1 MVKYLIETGFGIFRI
16 GKTALYLGS
25 RGPHYYDGFITVPDN
40 RAVFINFVREDTLYV
55 NQPTH
60 PLNPRICDII
70 IKRIWLHLVKYMSNR
85 KTMWIA
91 LKVKYDNSLQG
102 YACVQPEGLLN
113 AFVLE
118 LRINLGRHFS
128 YLDFVN
134 SVVHELAHVL
144 ENFNNNEDHRAEF
157 CSNLRAILCIVKTQP
172 GLDLSFA
179 GISHDDLVT
188 IDGSVLV
195 RDN

>member
-1 MVKYLIETGFGIFRI
+1 
-16 GKTALYLGS
+16 
-25 RGPHYYDGFITVPDN
+25 
-40 RAVFINFVREDTLYV
+40 
-55 NQPTH
+55 
-60 PLNPRICDII
+60 
-70 IKRIWLHLVKYMSNR
+70 MSNR

-91 LKVKYDNSLQG
+91 LKVVYDNSLQG
-102 YACVQPEGLLN
+102 YACVQPVGFLN
-113 AFVLE
+113 SFVLG

-144 ENFNNNEDHRAEF
+144 ENMNNNEDHRAEF

-179 GISHDDLVT
+179 DISHGDLGT